1 MKHFSLHFNGLFMSK
16 SRNDA
21 VPGPAE
27 PQRKTAETVGDTA
40 FAVIDKLAGQ
50 GNNLKLDF
58 DRFTVGF
65 GGLEATVD
73 GALRIDVLQLA
84 K

>member
-1 MKHFSLHFNGLFMSK
+1 MSQCYFFQVINMPK
-16 SRNDA
+16 SKKDA
-21 VPGPAE
+21 ESAK
-27 PQRKTAETVGDTA
+27 KTAETTSEA
-40 FAVIDKLAGQ
+40 ALAVIDKLAGE
-50 GNNLKLDF
+50 GNNLKVDF

-73 GALRIDVLQLA
+73 GSLRIDVLQLA